1 MAHRLI
7 KAGASPIGTAGLSA
21 GTIRNMI
28 DNFGFTREQHAELAM
43 VQNPEA
49 SIALEGTTM
58 PGGFRFVAG
67 PGSDGFEPIDPLM
80 IPGGVPSTINWPQLI
95 RDGIDMVLGRGG
107 NGLALQENDPV
118 EGGLMRPEVG
128 GEQVPILRPQLI
140 SRTGGRAPFIRM
152 PNGLP
157 GCPTGYHP
165 EKSGKAYCVRNR
177 RMNPLNPRAL
187 SRATRR
193 VGGFARA
200 VKRARTLKKICR
212 TL

>member
-1 MAHRLI
+1 MPHKLI
-7 KAGASPIGTAGLSA
+7 KPGFSSLSTGALSA

-28 DNFGFTREQHAELAM
+28 DNFNFT
-43 VQNPEA
+43 
-49 SIALEGTTM
+49 LEEHTEM
-58 PGGFRFVAG
+58 PGVSPVLLQSSSSSISFVQG
-67 PGSDGFEPIDPLM
+67 PGTPGFAPIDPLI
-80 IPGGVPSTINWPQLI
+80 IPGGIPSTFNWPELI
-95 RDGIDMVLGRGG
+95 REGIEKLFGRGDDTAV
-107 NGLALQENDPV
+107 ALQEPQQLPPILPPGGHTTP
-118 EGGLMRPEVG
+118 GGLP
-128 GEQVPILRPQLI
+128 VPIGTPQI
-140 SRTGGRAPFIRM
+140 MNRTGGRAAFITM

-157 GCPTGYHP
+157 GCPSGYHP
-165 EKSGKAYCVRNR
+165 EKQGRPYCVRNR